1 MVQISLGKT
10 LARNVEST
18 GQSKESKRRGEEPV
32 AAASHRMA
40 PHGLVSFPIRPGII
54 FRRLFLKL
62 FLRFRY
68 QWLLQQ
74 KQLKNPCHLCKAAH
88 FSSPVI
94 PLTSSPAPQF
104 SSQAAPEVE
113 VC

>member
-1 MVQISLGKT
+1 MIQISLGKT
-10 LARNVEST
+10 LARDVDEQWPEQGEQKKRAGASSST
-18 GQSKESKRRGEEPV
+18 EP
-32 AAASHRMA
+32 SNG
-40 PHGLVSFPIRPGII
+40 PVSFPIRPGII

-62 FLRFRY
+62 FLRFRH

-94 PLTSSPAPQF
+94 LLTRSPAPQF